1 MFGCRS
7 NPGSHDVQKNAPQ
20 KTCIALFL
28 SCWLSHALAADA
40 PISAV
45 VLYPGSATVE
55 RTANVSPGMGQLEIK
70 GLPANFDPQTI
81 RVQADDGIQVGQ
93 VVTREIGRAES
104 ASPREAELEAK
115 ILALQDKVALLDADA
130 RSAALVQKYLENL
143 GSGNATG
150 ERPQAAPDARNMAAM
165 LEAIRRGG
173 SDAFE
178 RIHKADVQKRAL
190 NKQIEALQ
198 RDLDKLRS
206 GARDARNMTIQLH
219 VRQPGAVKVSYQVN
233 NAGWKPTYRAQL
245 DSGRSTVE
253 LERMATI
260 SQKTGED
267 WSGVKLRLSTGQPR
281 LSPQAPEPRPWLLTY
296 RKSVPAQAE
305 SRAYMAA
312 PAPAAA
318 PRLAKA
324 RLEDA
329 EDGYIPPVIETQ
341 GTFAT
346 EFDVPA
352 RVSLPADGRE
362 ISVALSRQNVPV
374 TQRVRAVPRLEKAA
388 VVTAEAA
395 RPDGV
400 WLPGNVQLYRDG
412 AYVGAAHWNAQS
424 SDKFNFA
431 FGRDDLILVAVDRA
445 KEESGTGGLLTQ
457 RAERKVADVYTIT
470 SYHKKPVELLV
481 LESSPG
487 STSDEVKVQTNFAP
501 QPTIDTWEQ
510 RRGVMGWQ
518 TMISPN
524 QLLKFNVGYDIS
536 YPKEGSVAG
545 LP

>member
-1 MFGCRS
+1 M
-7 NPGSHDVQKNAPQ
+7 
-20 KTCIALFL
+20 TY
-28 SCWLSHALAADA
+28 ALAADA

-45 VLYPGSATVE
+45 VLYPGSATIE

-70 GLPANFDPQTI
+70 GLPANFDPQTV

-143 GSGNATG
+143 GSGTPAG

-178 RIHKADVQKRAL
+178 RIHKAEVQKRDL
-190 NKQIEALQ
+190 NKQVEALQ

-281 LSPQAPEPRPWLLTY
+281 LSPQAPEPHPWLLTY
-296 RKSVPAQAE
+296 RKPVPAQAE

-318 PRLAKA
+318 PYLAKA
-324 RLEDA
+324 KMDEA

-362 ISVALSRQNVPV
+362 ISVALSRQSVPV

-395 RPDGV
+395 RPAGV

-412 AYVGAAHWNAQS
+412 AYVGVAHWNAQS

-431 FGRDDLILVAVDRA
+431 FGRDDLIRVTVDRA

-481 LESSPG
+481 LESSPV
-487 STSDEVKVQTNFAP
+487 STSEEVKVQTNFAP
-501 QPTIDTWEQ
+501 QPTIETWKQ
-510 RRGVMGWQ
+510 RRGVVGWQ
-518 TMISPN
+518 TVIAPN
-524 QLLKFNVGYDIS
+524 QALKFNVGYDIS
-536 YPKEGSVAG
+536 YPKEGNVAG